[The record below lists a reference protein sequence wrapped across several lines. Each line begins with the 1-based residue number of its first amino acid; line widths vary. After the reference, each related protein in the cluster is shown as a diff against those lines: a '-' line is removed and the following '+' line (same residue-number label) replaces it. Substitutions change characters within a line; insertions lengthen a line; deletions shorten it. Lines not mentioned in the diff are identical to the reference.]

1 MMKNVDSRFY
11 WAPVLDQILR
21 SVPRTVQLTHV
32 SADTPPDANATTS
45 VLSITGI
52 SSAEEPRKEAE
63 ALRTAL
69 EARLSGQFKS
79 VTSVF
84 KNLDDSDQ
92 IVMLDGRRLATANF
106 TIDFQLQAKD
116 PVAAATPA
124 PARRAKS

>member
-1 MMKNVDSRFY
+1 VDSRFY

-69 EARLSGQFKS
+69 AARLGAHFKG

-84 KNLDDSDQ
+84 KSLDDSDEF
-92 IVMLDGRRLATANF
+92 VMLDGRRLATANF
-106 TIDFQLQAKD
+106 TIEFQLQVKD
-116 PVAAATPA
+116 PVVAAPPA
-124 PARRAKS
+124 PARKPRLVAAE